1 MRFGIDAHAIGRKL
15 TGNEVFIRNLLRGF
29 ASQDDPSEFVAYV
42 SRPDAVAWIPESF
55 RWRMVAGNPF
65 LRLGVD
71 LTRKIAEDKPDLLHV
86 QYTAPLRCPVPV
98 VVSVHDVS
106 FLEHP
111 DYFTAPRALQLKWT
125 VVQTMRRAARVVT
138 PSVFSREAILR
149 NCRIAEEKIEVIPYA
164 VSPAL
169 RPLPREQAR
178 AQVQAR
184 YGVPGPYILT
194 VGDLQPRKNQTGL
207 IRAFEELI
215 RHHPQLP
222 HRLVLVGKDTW
233 FGPRVRRLA
242 AQSPAAER
250 IHFTGF
256 VTDDDLLPLYGGCD
270 LFVFPSFYEGF
281 GLPVLEAMACGRAV
295 ASSNASALPE
305 VADAAGLLF
314 DPASTGEMVRAMRDV
329 LLDAELRARLERLG
343 QKHAALFSWD
353 ETARRHLDVY
363 YEVAAGRRP
372 AVAAVASIAGRRS

>member
-29 ASQDDPSEFVAYV
+29 ASQDDTSEFVAYV
-42 SRPDAVAWIPESF
+42 SSPEALAWIPDGF
-55 RWRMVAGNPF
+55 GCRMVSGNPF
-65 LRLGVD
+65 LRLGLD
-71 LTRKIAEDKPDLLHV
+71 LTRKVAQDKPDLLHV
-86 QYTAPLRCPVPV
+86 QYTAPVRCPAPI
-98 VVSVHDVS
+98 VVSVHDIS
-106 FLEHP
+106 FIEHP
-111 DYFTAPRALQLKWT
+111 EYFTAQRAWQLRWT
-125 VVQTMRRAARVVT
+125 VVRTMRHAARVLT
-138 PSVFSREAILR
+138 PSEFSRDAILK
-149 NCRIAEEKIEVIPYA
+149 NCRVSEDKIAVVPYA

-169 RPLPREQAR
+169 RPLPREQSR
-178 AQVQAR
+178 AQVTER

-194 VGDLQPRKNQTGL
+194 VGDLQPRKNQAGL

-222 HRLVLVGKDTW
+222 HHLVLVGKDTW

-242 AQSPAAER
+242 ALSPVAER

-256 VTDDDLLPLYGGCD
+256 VTDDELLPLYGGCD

-295 ASSNASALPE
+295 ASSNTSALPE
-305 VADAAGLLF
+305 VADAAGILF
-314 DPASTGEMVRAMRDV
+314 DPTSTSEMMRAMRDV
-329 LLDAELRARLERLG
+329 LLDAELRTRLERLG
-343 QKHAALFSWD
+343 QQRASLFSWE

-363 YEVAAGRRP
+363 YEVASGRKP
-372 AVAAVASIAGRRS
+372 AVPAMSPVAGRRS